1 MPSEEID
8 TVVSLSVPPFVFLK
22 MNFRKQLWIAQSLC
36 CFHFSLKAKN
46 ITRPQGEYHFF
57 AAKNAAEKYHI
68 SSPTKYITA
77 MPETVKLPALPLTHP
92 RLLFRRS
99 GSTEYTVSM
108 RLCAIGALRYMR
120 ESNPLCPPMTPI

>member
-1 MPSEEID
+1 MLLFALQFIVRSSFCIFENEFPKAVMDCAIVMLLSLFAESEKYHSPAGRI
-8 TVVSLSVPPFVFLK
+8 SL
-22 MNFRKQLWIAQSLC
+22 FRSKKCS
-36 CFHFSLKAKN
+36 
-46 ITRPQGEYHFF
+46 G
-57 AAKNAAEKYHI
+57 KYHI